1 MVHYERIEMSEIETA
16 FIDGEEKGLEKGL
29 KRGLKKGR
37 KEGIQ
42 QGIQQGV
49 QQGIQQGVQ
58 QGIQQGMQQGVQQG
72 VQQTALNFLKRGYSV
87 EEVSAVTNLTLAEL
101 KELQKQ

>member
-42 QGIQQGV
+42 QGM
-49 QQGIQQGVQ
+49 
-58 QGIQQGMQQGVQQG
+58 QQGMQQGVQQ
-72 VQQTALNFLKRGYSV
+72 TALNLLKRGYSV

-101 KELQKQ
+101 KKLQKQ